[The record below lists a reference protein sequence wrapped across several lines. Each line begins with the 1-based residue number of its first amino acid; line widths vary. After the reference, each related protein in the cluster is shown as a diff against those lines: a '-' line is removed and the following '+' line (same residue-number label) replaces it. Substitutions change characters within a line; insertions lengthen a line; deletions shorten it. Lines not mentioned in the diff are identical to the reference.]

1 MNSFALALGAGGARG
16 LAHIHAIKAFND
28 LGIQP
33 TTIAGTSFGSIIGA
47 AACAGMSADEITD
60 HIYSKMSNSL
70 TLIGDVL
77 KMRPP
82 SLDRFMK
89 DGGLRI
95 GELNL
100 ERILD
105 VFLPDALPNRFSDLD
120 IPLKVCATDYYGQKT
135 TVFEEGALR
144 SAIAASSAM
153 PAIFLPVERENRFYI
168 DGSATN
174 PCPLGLLQ
182 GQADHIIAIDV
193 SGGTSGDPAD
203 RPNKVDAVYAA
214 NQMMQM
220 SIVQLAAEKHPEVV
234 LLRPPVDSYRS
245 LDFMKTKEIL
255 EQTKYLQD
263 QVKNEVHNLLSGA
276 ERSQRPSVR

>member
-1 MNSFALALGAGGARG
+1 MDSFALALGAGGARG

-33 TTIAGTSFGSIIGA
+33 TTIAGTSFGSIVGA

-60 HIYSKMSNSL
+60 HIYSKISNGL
-70 TLIGDVL
+70 TLISDVL
-77 KMRPP
+77 KVRPP
-82 SLDRFMK
+82 SLDRFIK

-105 VFLPDALPNRFSDLD
+105 VFLPDALPDSFADLA
-120 IPLKVCATDYYGQKT
+120 IPLKVAATDYYGQKT

-144 SAIAASSAM
+144 SAVAASSAM

-174 PCPLGLLQ
+174 PCPLDVLKGK
-182 GQADHIIAIDV
+182 ADHIIAIDV

-203 RPNKVDAVYAA
+203 RPNKIDAVYGA

-220 SIVQLAAEKHPEVV
+220 SIVQHAAEKYPEVV
-234 LLRPPVDSYRS
+234 LLRPPVDTYRS
-245 LDFMKTKEIL
+245 LDFMKTQEIL
-255 EQTKYLQD
+255 EQTKSLQD
-263 QVKNEVHNLLSGA
+263 QVKNKIDSLLSGPN
-276 ERSQRPSVR
+276 RSRHPDLR